1 MFKKNNKEQKMAVT
15 KDRQNSFNKQ
25 ELFMEEKP
33 KEREGFLKN
42 IEKYG

>member
-1 MFKKNNKEQKMAVT
+1 MAITKE
-15 KDRQNSFNKQ
+15 RQEIPNKQ

-33 KEREGFLKN
+33 KEREEFLKN